1 MRMNI
6 ITHKRF
12 FIGLGLGI
20 MVAALAVILLV
31 GIRFGIDFT
40 GGSLLE
46 VAYEGQIEQAD
57 ERVTEVLKAGDL
69 ALGEFSVRNAVLE
82 DGRSAVLLRLRD
94 VSDEERQQLMAE
106 LTSALGEGTEVTRF
120 TSVGPTI
127 GQELKEK
134 AFWAVGLVSLVIIL
148 YVAFAFRGVRTP
160 VGSSVY
166 GGITILALL
175 HDILLPTALMALLG
189 LWFGMEANVLFVMA
203 LLAVLGY
210 SVNDTIVVFDRVREN
225 IERFRQEKK
234 RKVKNEYGQEEEEID
249 YILTKPFAE
258 IVDESLRQSM
268 GRSINTSLTT
278 ALALV
283 ALYFV
288 GGEPTQLFAL
298 VMLVGVVAG
307 TYSSIFLASP
317 LLVWWAHKY
326 APDASLV
333 K

>member
-1 MRMNI
+1 MYI
-6 ITHKRF
+6 ITHKKIF
-12 FIGLGLGI
+12 LAIGGAI
-20 MVAALAVILLV
+20 MTGALAVILLV

-40 GGSLLE
+40 GGALLE
-46 VAYEGQIEQAD
+46 VSYIDTARSGD
-57 ERVTEVLKAGDL
+57 EVAMEAIQGSELS
-69 ALGEFSVRNAVLE
+69 LGEYSVRNAALE
-82 DGRSAVLLRLRD
+82 DGTPAVLLRVRD
-94 VSDEERQQLMAE
+94 LSEDERQTLSTL
-106 LTSALGEGTEVTRF
+106 LTTALGEGAEVTRF

-134 AFWAVGLVSLVIIL
+134 AFFAVGFVSLVIIL

-175 HDILLPTALMALLG
+175 HDILLPTAMMALLG
-189 LWFGMEANVLFVMA
+189 LWFAMEANVLFVMA

-234 RKVKNEYGQEEEEID
+234 HKVKNEYGQEEEEIE
-249 YILTKPFAE
+249 YILTKPF
-258 IVDESLRQSM
+258 DELVGMSLTESM

-278 ALALV
+278 ALALL

-288 GGEPTQLFAL
+288 GGEPTELFAL
-298 VMLVGVVAG
+298 VMLVGILAG
-307 TYSSIFLASP
+307 TYSSIFLAGP
-317 LLVWWAHKY
+317 LLVFWAERKGM
-326 APDASLV
+326 AT